1 MWAKPLSENAKIH
14 LPGDVR
20 RSKRLCFSFLPF
32 GSSLLMSAPQPAPPR
47 PLPPKKVTKNTLVQE
62 KKRIFKK
69 NFRGNGCLR
78 ATFLFLLQQA
88 T

>member
-32 GSSLLMSAPQPAPPR
+32 GSSLLMSAPQPAPP
-47 PLPPKKVTKNTLVQE
+47 PLPPQKSDYKYAGTGEE
-62 KKRIFKK
+62 KDF
-69 NFRGNGCLR
+69 
-78 ATFLFLLQQA
+78 
-88 T
+88 

>member
-32 GSSLLMSAPQPAPPR
+32 GSSLLMSATQPPPP
-47 PLPPKKVTKNTLVQE
+47 PLPPTKGTKNALVQE

-69 NFRGNGCLR
+69 NFRGNGFLR

>member
-32 GSSLLMSAPQPAPPR
+32 GSSLLMSAPQPP
-47 PLPPKKVTKNTLVQE
+47 PPKKVTKNTLVQE
-62 KKRIFKK
+62 KNRISKK
-69 NFRGNGCLR
+69 NFRGNRFLR

>member
-32 GSSLLMSAPQPAPPR
+32 GSSLLMSAPQPPP
-47 PLPPKKVTKNTLVQE
+47 PPKKKSD
-62 KKRIFKK
+62 
-69 NFRGNGCLR
+69 
-78 ATFLFLLQQA
+78 
-88 T
+88 

>member
-20 RSKRLCFSFLPF
+20 RSKRLRFSFLPF
-32 GSSLLMSAPQPAPPR
+32 GSSLLMSAPQPPP
-47 PLPPKKVTKNTLVQE
+47 PPPKKEVTKNTLVQE

-69 NFRGNGCLR
+69 NFTGNRFLR